1 MNALP
6 VPLGIPSSVLAALA
20 LPETPSLEGDTVRE
34 LATEQ
39 LAHLMK
45 SDDLK
50 PEQIADLISAL
61 TKPNKS

>member
-1 MNALP
+1 
-6 VPLGIPSSVLAALA
+6 VLAALA